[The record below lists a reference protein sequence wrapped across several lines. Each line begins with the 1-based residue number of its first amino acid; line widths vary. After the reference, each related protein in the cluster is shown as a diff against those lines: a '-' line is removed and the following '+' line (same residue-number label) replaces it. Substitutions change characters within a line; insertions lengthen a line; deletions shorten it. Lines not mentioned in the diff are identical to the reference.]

1 MLPFGVLVM
10 DLDKGLGIPF
20 GFMVSVKDTIQGTDK
35 RYYYVNA

>member
-20 GFMVSVKDTIQGTDK
+20 GFMVSVKDTIQVRISDTIM
-35 RYYYVNA
+35 